1 MLSTVRTTL
10 TSNTYHTVSIS
21 ENISYNILCI
31 ITKTFHDWFVF
42 EWELMT
48 AVAKGLGNVKMR
60 GTTSHRRD
68 KKSERSSISSSEN

>member
-10 TSNTYHTVSIS
+10 TSNTYHTMSIS
-21 ENISYNILCI
+21 ENISYNILYI

-60 GTTSHRRD
+60 ERLVTGEIRRVR
-68 KKSERSSISSSEN
+68 EAA